1 MFSLLSNEF
10 TSSDL
15 LMKRW
20 TKRRYKNDND
30 VPYYVRGVMN
40 EVIRELKKKMKLNR
54 EPLTIEE
61 TFGRPRSIRLRPR

>member
-10 TSSDL
+10 TSSNL
-15 LMKRW
+15 LIKRW
-20 TKRRYKNDND
+20 TKARYKNGD

-54 EPLTIEE
+54 EPMAIEE
-61 TFGRPRSIRLRPR
+61 TSGRPRSIRLRPR